1 MMRWLVAFVFTQVI
15 EVPLYLRVTNSFRV
29 AFLASTFTHPVVWFV
44 FPLLPLDYWPMVA
57 LAEIFAVVVEAWWL
71 RLNHVPRALFWSLL
85 VNATS
90 ATVGLGLRSCFG
102 VP

>member
-1 MMRWLVAFVFTQVI
+1 MRWLVAFVFTQAI
-15 EVPLYLRVTNSFRV
+15 EVPLYLRVTGSFRV
-29 AFLASTFTHPVVWFV
+29 SFLASALTHPVVWFV

-57 LAEIFAVVVEAWWL
+57 LAETFAVGVEAWWL
-71 RLNHVPRALFWSLL
+71 RFNGVPRALFWSVL

-90 ATVGLGLRSCFG
+90 ATVGLGLRACFG